1 MSVHVGAANPRAYMW
16 AQPRGVCTCGRSSS
30 PPLFKGRGWGGVDG
44 CLVAHAVAAILFVT
58 SGISPRDKRH
68 FTLWWASLHPV
79 MSVTS
84 RARGNLEMCTVHS
97 AQFSRTSYYL
107 LQLTVDSF
115 LMSQYPSWWPPAVG
129 TEGNEVK
136 LYTKPFV
143 ISWTMP
149 YIINKV

>member
-1 MSVHVGAANPRAYMW
+1 MSVHVGAAKRGVYMC
-16 AQPRGVCTCGRSSS
+16 AQPIPERTCGRSSS

-58 SGISPRDKRH
+58 SGISSCDKRH
-68 FTLWWASLHPV
+68 FTLWQVAFHLV

-84 RARGNLEMCTVHS
+84 HARGYFEMRTVHS
-97 AQFSRTSYYL
+97 AQFSRTSYHS

-115 LMSQYPSWWPPAVG
+115 LMSQYPSWWPTAVG

-149 YIINKV
+149 